1 MRACFET
8 SSRQA
13 KSCLKWIPC
22 AFSADQGKCARHL
35 VQAISRK
42 FIKQIHSVEF
52 KFKQISQIATELAH
66 PSVDYV
72 TMTLTILAMFATRRQ
87 KLYNSSKYDVS
98 WMYLLPISDRLQT
111 LIPVMGVVCL
121 LSSSVCKHVC
131 ACLLAA
137 QLASGKV

>member
-1 MRACFET
+1 MLFQLIKANVLAIL
-8 SSRQA
+8 SR
-13 KSCLKWIPC
+13 
-22 AFSADQGKCARHL
+22 
-35 VQAISRK
+35 AISRE
-42 FIKQIHSVEF
+42 FIKQIHFVEF

-137 QLASGKV
+137 QLPSGKVETGMGWLRVDAQIEITST